1 MQHNSQIL
9 LESYLILEEQTST
22 HIYKVNV
29 VNKTA
34 LANICETSRV
44 FLSNC
49 CMCVIKKKKNI
60 TAYCYAI
67 AFSLFPK

>member
-29 VNKTA
+29 FNKTA
-34 LANICETSRV
+34 LANICETSRGYYHICNLNTKTAIILI
-44 FLSNC
+44 LSNC
-49 CMCVIKKKKNI
+49 CMCVI
-60 TAYCYAI
+60 
-67 AFSLFPK
+67 